1 MIFTTSDAQVES
13 AKCVT
18 EEIQAKHFTPK
29 GKYFLSLLFFV
40 IALSVALPKGEAT
53 HPTVSRDRIV
63 FPSRSAFL
71 LYALLLY
78 WVLTS
83 FSPQE
88 RQLLPRFWQLVNGG
102 TPRTIINCTSSR
114 TLADIS
120 VQPID
125 FTGSMHFVEHRSVN
139 N

>member
-13 AKCVT
+13 AKRVT

-29 GKYFLSLLFFV
+29 GKYFLFLFFV

-53 HPTVSRDRIV
+53 HPTVSRDRIFFSEPV
-63 FPSRSAFL
+63 IHCSAFL

-83 FSPQE
+83 FSP
-88 RQLLPRFWQLVNGG
+88 
-102 TPRTIINCTSSR
+102 
-114 TLADIS
+114 
-120 VQPID
+120 
-125 FTGSMHFVEHRSVN
+125 
-139 N
+139 